1 MHKCVI
7 IEWSLLHCYFCGYL
21 CTDTEPVLDL
31 TNFHHNMLLLSRWF
45 IHAEDTK
52 LPAAASVR
60 MGNSPDHHAKIT
72 WILGLS

>member
-1 MHKCVI
+1 
-7 IEWSLLHCYFCGYL
+7 
-21 CTDTEPVLDL
+21 LDL
-31 TNFHHNMLLLSRWF
+31 TNFHHNMHLLSRWF

-72 WILGLS
+72 WILGTKLIGSVDVHIDYSNPNYS